1 MSSYT
6 IIENFLN
13 KEDLFNLNEV
23 ILKNNFPWY
32 STGIVREIED
42 LQFCH
47 FFYIDE
53 KINSPFFNLIDPI
66 LIKLKVKKLIRVK
79 ANVVLKNNTIMEHGF
94 HIDTEEKNAK
104 TAVFYCDTNN
114 GFTKLIS
121 GDIIKSVE
129 NKILIF
135 DSKIMHTGTT
145 CTDKPRRT
153 VINFNYIEDEKN

>member
-23 ILKNNFPWY
+23 ILKN
-32 STGIVREIED
+32 
-42 LQFCH
+42 
-47 FFYIDE
+47 
-53 KINSPFFNLIDPI
+53 
-66 LIKLKVKKLIRVK
+66 
-79 ANVVLKNNTIMEHGF
+79 
-94 HIDTEEKNAK
+94 AK

-114 GFTKLIS
+114 GFTKLIN
-121 GDIIKSVE
+121 GDVIKSIE

-135 DSKIMHTGTT
+135 DAEIMHTGTT